1 MARMRKERM
10 KAKPKLINEKLL
22 MKDNNATDMLKKKIF
37 LHNMSIPR
45 RNNTCCLLAG
55 TGQ

>member
-1 MARMRKERM
+1 MRKGRM
-10 KAKPKLINEKLL
+10 KLINEELL

-45 RNNTCCLLAG
+45 RSNTCRLLAG